1 MLIERLGRSK
11 VLGWLCLAIG
21 PVVALAGVY
30 MAWDARLHNAIVANQ
45 VENPWPGY
53 IVAAVGVGLIVIGV
67 ASIVNVRRSPTAD
80 R

>member
-1 MLIERLGRSK
+1 M
-11 VLGWLCLAIG
+11 LGWLCLAIG
-21 PVVALAGVY
+21 PVVGLAGVY

-53 IVAAVGVGLIVIGV
+53 IVAAVGIGLIVIGV
-67 ASIVNVRRSPTAD
+67 TSIVKAKRSPTAD